1 QLLRHSR
8 TFPEASLKSWYS
20 FRKILRKPRS
30 TLSHSRIQ
38 MFGGHMKRIGI
49 MGTAIISLLLAAG
62 VPGHA
67 QQDQSNR
74 KQDRDQKDE
83 NRGRPEKPQNRPQPS
98 RGEEPRQAERQQDV
112 NRQRQMQQQER
123 VSQERQQELNR
134 QQRER
139 AEQPQ

>member
-1 QLLRHSR
+1 MAEFPYSPGLYKLSHQGKQLLRHSR

-98 RGEEPRQAERQQDV
+98 AARNHGKRSETAGKC
-112 NRQRQMQQQER
+112 
-123 VSQERQQELNR
+123 
-134 QQRER
+134 RER
-139 AEQPQ
+139 NSSRG

>member
-1 QLLRHSR
+1 MAEFPYSPGLYKLLHQGKQLLRHSR
-8 TFPEASLKSWYS
+8 TFPETSLKSCCN
-20 FRKILRKPRS
+20 FRKILRTRS
-30 TLSHSRIQ
+30 TLSRSRIQ

-67 QQDQSNR
+67 QQDQPNR

-98 RGEEPRQAERQQDV
+98 AARNHGKRSETAGKC
-112 NRQRQMQQQER
+112 
-123 VSQERQQELNR
+123 
-134 QQRER
+134 RER
-139 AEQPQ
+139 N

>member
-1 QLLRHSR
+1 MAEFPYSPGLYKLSHQGKQLLRHSR

-62 VPGHA
+62 GSRPA
-67 QQDQSNR
+67 QHDQTNP
-74 KQDRDQKDE
+74 KKDPEQKDE
-83 NRGRPEKPQNRPQPS
+83 NRGRTHKPQKPPQTNR
-98 RGEEPRQAERQQDV
+98 
-112 NRQRQMQQQER
+112 
-123 VSQERQQELNR
+123 
-134 QQRER
+134 REGT
-139 AEQPQ
+139 Q